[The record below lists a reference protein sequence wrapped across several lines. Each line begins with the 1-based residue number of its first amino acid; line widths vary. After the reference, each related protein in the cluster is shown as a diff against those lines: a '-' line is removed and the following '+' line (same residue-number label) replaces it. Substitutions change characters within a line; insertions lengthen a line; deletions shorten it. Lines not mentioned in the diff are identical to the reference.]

1 MEWGSQANEQA
12 ALAAGGAGRRRQPR
26 RLERAAL
33 RPANAPGGARPP
45 VPAARHMA
53 LCCFLSP
60 APPGPSPPPPSP
72 SRSVGVVA
80 ARPPPARA
88 WGGMARPG
96 RPAAPICAGPHGLAR
111 SRLLCCSASRHGRLR
126 CYMCLGFF
134 FFLLFFFFLNLFL
147 SFPVLFPSRLS
158 CSSLWVEA
166 WGLFWSF
173 TSFVLSG
180 KLYLVLHCRPKLEVK
195 SILASWKWPTQATCG
210 TKTAVAD
217 GRIHEVLQLGEVLTH
232 EPGAAAVQT
241 RARNCWGSR
250 RCTASP
256 PCRPSE
262 LCGSSA
268 LLGMVFKPPTTA
280 VSIYH

>member
-111 SRLLCCSASRHGRLR
+111 SRLLCCSASRHGRL
-126 CYMCLGFF
+126 
-134 FFLLFFFFLNLFL
+134 
-147 SFPVLFPSRLS
+147 RLS